1 MATVATFIN
10 AGGLGDMIINGL
22 KLQRYP
28 VLVVGAVLV
37 AAIAVLIDWAAG
49 VVEDIVRP
57 KGL

>member
-1 MATVATFIN
+1 
-10 AGGLGDMIINGL
+10 MIVNGL

-28 VLVVGAVLV
+28 VLIVGAILV